1 MDTEK
6 LYNLLDQ
13 IEASTSILLEE
24 ITDFQKQVDTLKDAL
39 DRLEIEL
46 IKRDLADAGSINI
59 RIPMTVIRKQFIS
72 DFLRQEKARLLK
84 EEEEYLNQM
93 INLEE
98 VNEMEMQLIQS
109 IFTRIDQLNKL
120 NLNQ

>member
-59 RIPMTVIRKQFIS
+59 RIPMTGIRKQFIS
-72 DFLRQEKARLLK
+72 DFLREEKARLLK
-84 EEEEYLNQM
+84 EEAEYLNQM

-98 VNEMEMQLIQS
+98 VNEMEMQLIQA

>member
-1 MDTEK
+1 MNTEK
-6 LYNLLDQ
+6 LYDLLEQ
-13 IEASTSILLEE
+13 IEASTAILLEE
-24 ITDFQKQVDTLKDAL
+24 ISDFQNQVDKLKDAL

-46 IKRDLADAGSINI
+46 IVKEVSDAGSINI
-59 RIPMTVIRKQFIS
+59 KIPMTTIRKQFIS

-84 EEEEYLNQM
+84 EEEEYLGRM
-93 INLEE
+93 ITLKE
-98 VNEMEMQLIQS
+98 VNEMEMELIQS

>member
-1 MDTEK
+1 MNTDK
-6 LYNLLDQ
+6 LYDLFEQ

-24 ITDFQKQVDTLKDAL
+24 LQDFQIQVDKLKDAL

-46 IKRDLADAGSINI
+46 IVKEVADAGTINI
-59 RIPMTVIRKQFIS
+59 RIPMTGIRKQFIS
-72 DFLRQEKARLLK
+72 DFLREEKTRLLK
-84 EEEEYLNQM
+84 EEAEYLDRM
-93 INLEE
+93 LTLEE
-98 VNEMEMQLIQS
+98 VNQMEMELINS

>member
-1 MDTEK
+1 MNTDK
-6 LYNLLDQ
+6 LYDLFEQ
-13 IEASTSILLEE
+13 IETSTSILLEE
-24 ITDFQKQVDTLKDAL
+24 LEDFQRQVDKLKDAL

-46 IKRDLADAGSINI
+46 IVKEVADAGTINI
-59 RIPMTVIRKQFIS
+59 KIPMTTIRKQFIS

-84 EEEEYLNQM
+84 EEEDYLGKM
-93 INLEE
+93 ITLEE
-98 VNEMEMQLIQS
+98 VNEMEMELIQS

>member
-1 MDTEK
+1 MNTDK
-6 LYNLLDQ
+6 LYDLFEQ

-24 ITDFQKQVDTLKDAL
+24 LQDFQIQVDKLKDAL

-46 IKRDLADAGSINI
+46 IVKEVADAGTINI
-59 RIPMTVIRKQFIS
+59 KIPMTTIRKQFIS
-72 DFLRQEKARLLK
+72 DFIREEKRRLLK
-84 EEEEYLNQM
+84 EEEEYLSRM

-98 VNEMEMQLIQS
+98 VNQMEMELINS

-120 NLNQ
+120 NQ

>member
-46 IKRDLADAGSINI
+46 VIKDIADAGSMNI
-59 RIPMTVIRKQFIS
+59 RIPMTTIRKQFIS
-72 DFLRQEKARLLK
+72 DFIRQEKARLLK
-84 EEEEYLNQM
+84 EEEEYLDKM
-93 INLEE
+93 ITMDD
-98 VNEMEMQLIQS
+98 VNEVEMELIQS
-109 IFTRIDQLNKL
+109 IFKRIDQLNKL

>member
-1 MDTEK
+1 MNTEK
-6 LYNLLDQ
+6 LYDLLEQ
-13 IEASTSILLEE
+13 IEASTAILLEE
-24 ITDFQKQVDTLKDAL
+24 ISDFQNQVDKLKDAL

-46 IKRDLADAGSINI
+46 IVKEVADAGSINI
-59 RIPMTVIRKQFIS
+59 KIPMTTIRKQFIS

-84 EEEEYLNQM
+84 EEEEYLGRM
-93 INLEE
+93 ITLKE
-98 VNEMEMQLIQS
+98 VNEMEMELIQS